1 MAETIRGLM
10 RNQPCGYR
18 DFERYVTDNQFLIGN
33 SLMLM
38 KIIDSEAKQPTDQSW
53 NIFEPELAELA
64 NSQVP
69 VYILNE

>member
-1 MAETIRGLM
+1 
-10 RNQPCGYR
+10 
-18 DFERYVTDNQFLIGN
+18 
-33 SLMLM
+33 MLM